1 MNVVTGVVMPAKPKF
16 LEIACKDIT
25 VEFRSKSTVSLMI
38 LFSLITSM
46 LFSITVPVFYA
57 QEIGSSLLWLIF
69 IFVGMLGY
77 ARAFIREVEL
87 ETLEGLKLA
96 PIHPASILAGKMLYN
111 IVLMLLMEIV
121 VIPIFVGV
129 FNMSIARPIV
139 FLAVLTLGNTAFAI
153 TISSL
158 AILIIKSHSKELLLP
173 VIAFPVIFPVV
184 SSTVFALN
192 MAVKGN
198 VYGIE
203 SPVKIVISFAA
214 IVLSVAFLTSEY
226 AFTD

>member
-1 MNVVTGVVMPAKPKF
+1 LNVVTGVVMPAKPKF

>member
-1 MNVVTGVVMPAKPKF
+1 MPAKPKF